1 MNSFRIRGLPAN
13 DFSDL
18 FQLSDAELTQR
29 NARRMV
35 ARDGG
40 YPCRVSLTDATPG
53 DTVIL
58 VNYEHHRAD
67 SPYRSNFAVYV
78 REGEQR
84 FDGVG
89 EVPEQLRKRSLAL
102 RAYDAAGMLH
112 KAEIVDG
119 KELEGGIGAL
129 FTDTKVAYIHAHF
142 AIPGCYAALI
152 ERH

>member
-1 MNSFRIRGLPAN
+1 MSSFRIRGLPAH

-18 FQLSDAELTQR
+18 FQLSDAELAQR
-29 NARRMV
+29 NARRLV

-78 REGEQR
+78 RAGEQR

-102 RAYDAAGMLH
+102 RAYDASGMLRN
-112 KAEIVDG
+112 AEIVDG
-119 KELEGGIGAL
+119 KRLEDGISAM
-129 FTDTKVAYIHAHF
+129 FADAKVAYIHAHF
-142 AIPGCYAALI
+142 AKPGCYAALI

>member
-1 MNSFRIRGLPAN
+1 MTSFRIRGLPAN

-18 FQLSDAELTQR
+18 FQLSDAELAQR

-53 DTVIL
+53 EMVIL

-78 REGEQR
+78 REGERR

-89 EVPEQLRKRSLAL
+89 EIPEQLRKRSLAL
-102 RAYDAAGMLH
+102 RAYDATGMLRN
-112 KAEIVDG
+112 AEIFDG
-119 KELEGGIGAL
+119 KQIEEGIAAM
-129 FTDTKVAYIHAHF
+129 FADAKVAYIHAHF
-142 AIPGCYAALI
+142 AKPGCYAALI